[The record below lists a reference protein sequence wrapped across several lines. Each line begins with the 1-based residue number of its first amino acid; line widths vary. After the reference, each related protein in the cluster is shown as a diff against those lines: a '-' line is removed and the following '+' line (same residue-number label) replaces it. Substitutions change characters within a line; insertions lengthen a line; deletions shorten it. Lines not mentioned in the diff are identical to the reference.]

1 MMNLAPICLFTFN
14 RLEETEKTIEALK
27 NNYLAKYSNLIVF
40 SDGWNSDRNKVRV
53 KRVRLFLKSIEGFN
67 NVKIIESDK
76 NKGLANSIIQGV
88 SLVLK
93 EYSSIIVLE
102 DDLITS
108 PNFLNFMNKSLNHYY
123 SNEKIFSI
131 SGYTMDLPSLK
142 NESNDVY
149 FGFRASSWG
158 WATWERSW
166 IDIDWEIIDYKEF
179 INNKRLKRDF
189 NRGGSDMVKMLKSQ
203 MNGIID
209 SWAIRWCYNQFK
221 RNQLTVFP
229 TVSKV
234 KSIGFGEDA
243 THTKKTKRF
252 DTYLD
257 FTNKTEFCFIS
268 VDDINTKLLQEFKS
282 KFSTISRLI
291 DKII

>member
-1 MMNLAPICLFTFN
+1 MNLAPICLFTFN